1 MAMQCVLP
9 EEAALLCVVTRARE
23 AGDTDM
29 LQGYSFGL
37 MALLEVRMRLCG
49 CMLACACACVYGC
62 ACVFEIRLPRNLA

>member
-37 MALLEVRMRLCG
+37 MALLEVRMHLCG
-49 CMLACACACVYGC
+49 CMLACVLAHVCIWVCV
-62 ACVFEIRLPRNLA
+62 CV